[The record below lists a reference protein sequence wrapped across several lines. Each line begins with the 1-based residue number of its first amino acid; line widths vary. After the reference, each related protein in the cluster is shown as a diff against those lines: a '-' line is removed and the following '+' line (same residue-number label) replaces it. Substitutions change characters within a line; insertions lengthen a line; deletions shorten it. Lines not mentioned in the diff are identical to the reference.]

1 MIEPTPPIFRMLR
14 LVHTVLVIGMLLFF
28 VVAFFVVWKKLIPVS
43 FDAAMDRILQVVAII
58 LSTSMIFFGF
68 RLFTRKVMSIR
79 NSTFDNEQKLD
90 KYRAACVIWWA
101 MIEGPGLFALVC
113 FLLVQNFAFLFLG
126 CVHLLILA
134 VFMPKWNN
142 IKILLNLV

>member
-1 MIEPTPPIFRMLR
+1 MIESTPPIFRMLR
-14 LVHTVLVIGMLLFF
+14 LVHTVLVISMLLFSL
-28 VVAFFVVWKKLIPVS
+28 VAFFVVWKKIIPVS
-43 FDAAMDRILQVVAII
+43 LDTEMDRTLQVIAII
-58 LSTSMIFFGF
+58 LSTSVIFFGF
-68 RLFTRKVMSIR
+68 KLFTRKVMSIR
-79 NSTFDNEQKLD
+79 NSKFDNEQKLD
-90 KYRAACVIWWA
+90 KYKAACVSWWA